1 MPLADGGTISNR
13 LSLGDAF
20 SKRPRGIAPRAP
32 RAKKAGNDNIRLRNK
47 ALRPMDLIRVA
58 LPRCSIPHGRRLDH
72 AREADVLRKYLA
84 LPARWPANS
93 DAGTLPGLAQPP
105 ACGRCVSTLYP
116 ARSTD
121 RVPESGSSPPAPIP

>member
-20 SKRPRGIAPRAP
+20 SQKPRGIAPRAP
-32 RAKKAGNDNIRLRNK
+32 RPKKAGTDSIRLRNK

-58 LPRCSIPHGRRLDH
+58 LPRCSPPYGRRLDH
-72 AREADVLRKYLA
+72 ARAADVLHKYLA
-84 LPARWPANS
+84 LPARWPRNS
-93 DAGTLPGLAQPP
+93 DARTLPGLAQPP
-105 ACGRCVSTLYP
+105 ACARCVSTLCP

-121 RVPESGSSPPAPIP
+121 RVRESGSSPPAPTG

>member
-20 SKRPRGIAPRAP
+20 CSRPRAIAPRAP
-32 RAKKAGNDNIRLRNK
+32 RPKKAGNDSIRLRNK

-72 AREADVLRKYLA
+72 ARAADVLRKYLA
-84 LPARWPANS
+84 LTARWPRDS
-93 DAGTLPGLAQPP
+93 DAGTLPGRAQPYGF
-105 ACGRCVSTLYP
+105 ARCVSPLCP

-121 RVPESGSSPPAPIP
+121 RARESGSSPPAPTA